1 MVGFRH
7 VFDTAIPRI
16 LPMKGL
22 LSELKRRNVIRV
34 AVAYAVAGWV
44 LMQVAATVLPI
55 FEAPAWILKVFT
67 FLILFG
73 FPIALILAWA
83 FELTPEGLKRETD
96 VDRSSSIGKRT
107 GRTLDRA
114 IIVVLLIGIALL
126 VVDRFSSPGLETEVA
141 EDLRSVAVIP
151 FDNLSDDDANE
162 PFTVGIHDDLLT
174 QLSRIGSLRTISRTS
189 VLQYRDTTKTIPQI
203 AQELGVATILEGGVQ
218 RAGDRVRIN
227 AQLIDANTDEHL
239 WAETFDRELNAS
251 NIFAIQ
257 SEIAMAIAEA
267 LQATLTDDEQQR
279 LGNVPTESMAALDRY
294 FIGKQM
300 LERRNADSLVAAV
313 NYFQEVLELDPDFA
327 LAYSGLADAYMLL
340 PEYTADIDPR
350 EIQEKSDA
358 ATTMAI
364 ALDPELPEVLTSM
377 GWNKLIHDYDWSGAE
392 QLLRRALKIQSNN
405 TGALHWLSHVLSWQG
420 RHAEAIALARKA
432 VAVDP
437 LSRLMQMN
445 LAYILADDGKFDE
458 SLPLARGVI
467 QRTPDFVSQ
476 LRNLYL
482 HELRAG
488 NVANGA
494 VGLENWARANGR
506 DVEAAIEIGKLL
518 VRYQQTPE
526 PQEISDELVMRLG
539 LGSEDLAQIYAF
551 VGDKERALQA
561 LAVAFEERSGSRSVL
576 SMKLNPAYDFIRD
589 EPRFVALL
597 ARLGLEE

>member
-1 MVGFRH
+1 
-7 VFDTAIPRI
+7 
-16 LPMKGL
+16 MKGL

-506 DVEAAIEIGKLL
+506 DVEAAIAIGKLL
-518 VRYQQTPE
+518 VRYQQSLE